1 MPIAADEPELI
12 SSLRS
17 RVKSIIMKNSLLSF
31 LLFSVLSSFCES
43 LIAQSKHLEKGNGNP
58 IIPGYFADPT
68 VKKFGDTY
76 YIYATTDGNGGG
88 FGPSQV
94 WTSKDFVNWTMS
106 DMNWPT
112 THHYWAPDATLGPD
126 GKYYL
131 YYCQP
136 VEIFGASS
144 STPVGPWTPLLDPGK
159 PIVPNF
165 LVPNVIT
172 LDGQTFKD
180 DDGKYYMYWGTWGIY
195 PNHGC
200 GVGLLNAD
208 MKSFAKLAQIPNTDA
223 KDFFEAPFVFKRKG
237 IYYLTYSSGYCEDGT
252 YRVQYATATNPMG
265 PFKYATENPI
275 LVTNSDGTVHG
286 PGHQSVLQQGDDFYL
301 IYHRHNNPHNDGGYH
316 RQVAADKI
324 IFDEKGNILK
334 LVPTHEGVGY
344 LAKNV
349 NPHAN
354 LALGKRVTPSS
365 VYDQDFKAEYA
376 VDDNNGTL
384 WKPKNNIGSSWLQ
397 VDLGKAINV
406 RSVHTQFEYATWSY
420 QYKIE
425 YSLDGK
431 TWKLYADKSRN
442 TQHGSPMIDFGNVK
456 ARYLRTTVLH
466 TEYPGLNK
474 AIWNIK
480 VFDQATYR
488 PLMNTKVKKW
498 ESLQRFESKGL
509 LVDLNFSKLR
519 IGSAVESIP
528 NRGKLAG
535 TFLSA
540 GAAKPIVAMIEG
552 KKALLFSGK
561 ERLSSSHLAP
571 QSLMGNSSYSVA
583 MWVLNPEIDKE
594 ETIVS
599 WTNRGGDNL
608 TNVSVG
614 YGSSKSAGA
623 AVHLGWADLGFKEV
637 PKLSQW
643 HHIVMVF
650 DGTLERIYVDGK
662 LDRADRR
669 MLFVKKL
676 SRFLVGGNED
686 GSTGFSGALASLK
699 IYDQPLSF
707 EEITT
712 TYTKGINN
720 NTVLYADAKNLA
732 YGKLKSWQNH
742 GTALGKLNIKGDV
755 AVADRSGKI
764 SVVLS
769 DGAKLLLTDDI
780 AKAINFT
787 KPFSAV
793 FSVLTAK
800 ASKTNFYFGEGKS
813 TNLAGTGR
821 WQQVICNYANGK
833 FQVFVDG
840 KLTTKLSNSNAQKDQ
855 QILLETSGGQT
866 AISSVLI
873 YNISLNELDRGEEF
887 SFWKRT
893 QSITNVKASF
903 ASNPSAIT
911 PGMVSMVAHQ
921 PALPGNAFEYLFTEV
936 NDPKSARWNQT
947 ADFIDFSVK
956 PESNYAYILKVKDNF
971 GNVTEPSSAFTAK
984 PDSSLFTIKRQ
995 SGTAQS
1001 IPASKAGLAGTSWD
1015 GFMGTA
1021 DTLIQQSGV
1030 LKMID
1035 HNTLWDG
1042 SASTGPFAYQNIKGD
1057 FVAEVML
1064 SDLLGLAQK
1073 KAYGASEAGI
1083 MVKWPGSNENLIQN
1097 GIMPGWGVGNIV
1109 TNLSAKGRIQ
1119 FNNSSKWDFYRH
1131 LQIQRAGNMFFLRG
1145 SHDGKNWVNL
1155 PGSPVKRDDLANG
1168 VLEVGVYHATYGD
1181 IAGYGAFEGFKVF
1194 QKK

>member
-1 MPIAADEPELI
+1 
-12 SSLRS
+12 
-17 RVKSIIMKNSLLSF
+17 MKNVFLKFLLLS
-31 LLFSVLSSFCES
+31 VLTGFYQ
-43 LIAQSKHLEKGNGNP
+43 LVMAQNQHLKQGNGNP

-76 YIYATTDGNGGG
+76 YIFATTDGNGGG

-94 WTSKDFVNWTMS
+94 WTSKDFVNWTLQ

-144 STPVGPWTPLLDPGK
+144 ATPVGPWTPLLAPGK

-265 PFKYATENPI
+265 PFKYAAENPI
-275 LVTNSDGTVHG
+275 LATSSDGTVHG
-286 PGHQSVLQQGDDFYL
+286 PGHQSVLQQGEDFYL

-324 IFDEKGNILK
+324 IFDEKGSILK
-334 LVPTHEGVGY
+334 LVPTHTGIGY

-349 NPHAN
+349 NPHQN
-354 LALGKRVTPSS
+354 LAFGKTVAASS
-365 VYDQDFKAEYA
+365 IYDEDFKAGYA

-384 WKPKNNIGSSWLQ
+384 WKPKNNIGPSWLQ
-397 VDLGKAINV
+397 IDLGKAVNV
-406 RSVHTQFEYATWSY
+406 RSIHTQFEYATWYY

-442 TQHGSPMIDFGNVK
+442 TQHGSPMMDFGNVN
-456 ARYLRTTVLH
+456 ARYLRTTILH

-474 AIWNIK
+474 AIWNIQ
-480 VFDQATYR
+480 VFDHASYR
-488 PLMNTKVKKW
+488 PIMNTKVKKW
-498 ESLQRFESKGL
+498 ESLQRFDSRGL

-519 IGSAVESIP
+519 IGSAVQNLS
-528 NRGKLAG
+528 NQGKLAG
-535 TFLSA
+535 TFSA
-540 GAAKPIVAMIEG
+540 VGTAKPIVAMVDG

-561 ERLSSSHLAP
+561 ERLSSSILAP
-571 QSLMGNSSYSVA
+571 PSLLGNSSYSVS
-583 MWVLNPEIDKE
+583 MWVLNPEIAKE

-599 WTNRGGDNL
+599 WTQQGGDNL
-608 TNVSVG
+608 TNVSAG
-614 YGSSKSAGA
+614 YGSSKNAGA
-623 AVHLGWADLGFKEV
+623 AVHLGWADLGYKVV
-637 PKLSQW
+637 PKANLW
-643 HHIVMVF
+643 HQIVMVF

-662 LDRADRR
+662 LDREARR

-676 SRFLVGGNED
+676 SKFLIGGNED
-686 GSTGFSGALASLK
+686 LTAGFSGALAGLK
-699 IYDQPLSF
+699 VYDRPLSSA
-707 EEITT
+707 EITAA
-712 TYTKGINN
+712 YTKGITNH
-720 NTVLYADAKNLA
+720 TVLYANARNLD
-732 YGKLKSWQNH
+732 YGTLKRWENN
-742 GTALGKLNIKGDV
+742 GTALGDLDIKGKADV
-755 AVADRSGKI
+755 ADVSGKI

-769 DGAKLLLTDDI
+769 DGARLLLNEKIT
-780 AKAINFT
+780 KAVDFT

-793 FSVLTAK
+793 FSVLPGSGSK
-800 ASKTNFYFGEGKS
+800 ASFYFGAGK
-813 TNLAGTGR
+813 TARIPGNGK
-821 WQQVICNYANGK
+821 WQQVMFNYVNGK

-840 KLTTKLSNSNAQKDQ
+840 KLVSNFLGAGRQKDEQ
-855 QILLETSGGQT
+855 LLLETSGGQV

-873 YNISLNELDRGEEF
+873 YNLGLDERARKEEF
-887 SFWKRT
+887 NFWKQT
-893 QSITNVKASF
+893 QSVKNVKARF
-903 ASNPSAIT
+903 ASSPSAIT
-911 PGMVSMVAHQ
+911 PNMIYMVAHQ
-921 PALPGNAFEYLFTEV
+921 PELPGNVFEYLFTRAGDEA
-936 NDPKSARWNQT
+936 NAKWNRT
-947 ADFIDFSVK
+947 PDFIDFTTK
-956 PESNYAYILKVKDNF
+956 PESQYQYMLKVKDNF
-971 GNVTEPSSAFTAK
+971 GNVTEPSSIFTAK
-984 PDSSLFTIKRQ
+984 TDSSLFIVKRQ
-995 SGTAQS
+995 IGIARS
-1001 IPASKAGLAGTSWD
+1001 IPASKDGLAGSSWD
-1015 GFMGTA
+1015 GFMGSA
-1021 DTLIQQSGV
+1021 DTLVQQGGV
-1030 LKMID
+1030 LKMIS
-1035 HNTLWDG
+1035 HNTVWDG
-1042 SASTGPFAYQNIKGD
+1042 TENIGPFAYHKVKGD
-1057 FVAEVML
+1057 FVAEVKL
-1064 SDLLGLAQK
+1064 ADLLGLEKK
-1073 KAYGASEAGI
+1073 KAFGANEAGI
-1083 MVKWPGSNENLIQN
+1083 MVKLPGTNDQLIQN

-1109 TNLSAKGRIQ
+1109 TDLGKKGRLQSNNLSG
-1119 FNNSSKWDFYRH
+1119 WDFYNY
-1131 LQIQRAGNMFFLRG
+1131 LQIQRLSNTFFMRG
-1145 SHDGKNWVNL
+1145 SSDGKRWIDL
-1155 PGSPVKRDDLANG
+1155 PGSPVKRDDMAG
-1168 VLEVGVYHATYGD
+1168 EVLEVGVYHATYGD
-1181 IAGYGAFEGFKVF
+1181 ISGYGAFEGFKIF